1 MGELMIEIKIKSAI
15 PVYGVAAVW
24 VLYCLIF
31 PLYRTWH
38 LIVLACSAVLAYV
51 VLSML
56 LPGKT
61 ERIEVPEEA
70 ERSGDEKIDALLAE
84 GENAVSAMK
93 DLRGTIPGE
102 LVRQK
107 LDEIISVTDSIFKKM
122 LQNPNAYTQVK
133 RFADYYLPTTIKL
146 LHTYDRLGQ
155 SGAQGENISG
165 TMERIDTALDT
176 ILESYKKF
184 FDSLFADQALDIET
198 DIKVL
203 ETILKREGL
212 LNSEFGIRN
221 SE

>member
-1 MGELMIEIKIKSAI
+1 
-15 PVYGVAAVW
+15 
-24 VLYCLIF
+24 
-31 PLYRTWH
+31 
-38 LIVLACSAVLAYV
+38 VLACSAVLAYV

-56 LPGKT
+56 FPGKT
-61 ERIEVPEEA
+61 EYIEVPEEA

-93 DLRGTIPGE
+93 ELRSTIPAE

-212 LNSEFGIRN
+212 IRD
-221 SE
+221 